1 MSIPVVKGRWVTL
14 VRQVRVNQVDANVA
28 PDKSSS
34 RINFSMP
41 LIKSANLKQNK
52 KSTHRSEQYKC

>member
-1 MSIPVVKGRWVTL
+1 MTV

-34 RINFSMP
+34 SMNFSMP
-41 LIKSANLKQNK
+41 LIKSANLKQK
-52 KSTHRSEQYKC
+52 HTSDKHKY